1 MIDRTQAWAVLETA
15 DLLHSEAVI
24 AQAIDRVAREVVE
37 KLREAEPL
45 VLAVMGGG
53 VVFAGQLLPRLRFPL
68 EFDFIHVTRYRG
80 ATTGGNVHWPVAPHV
95 PLRGRTVLVVDD
107 ILDEGRT
114 LAAVRERFLADGV
127 HAFYSAVLCEK
138 TLPQEKPVR
147 ADFVGVTVPDRYVFG
162 CGMDVNGAWRNL
174 PGIYAVA
181 RQASA
186 VA

>member
-1 MIDRTQAWAVLETA
+1 MIDRTEAWNILEGSE
-15 DLLHSEAVI
+15 LLHSEAVI
-24 AQAIDRVAREVVE
+24 AQAVEQVAVAVTAL
-37 KLREAEPL
+37 LRDSEPL

-80 ATTGGNVHWPVAPHV
+80 GTTGGDVHWPVAPHV
-95 PLRGRTVLVVDD
+95 PLKDRTVLVVDD

-114 LAAVRERFLADGV
+114 LAAVRDRFLGEGV
-127 HAFYSAVLCEK
+127 RAFHSAVLCEK
-138 TLPQEKPVR
+138 VLPQDKPIR

-174 PGIYAVA
+174 PGIHAVCRRPVPA
-181 RQASA
+181 R
-186 VA
+186 

>member
-1 MIDRTQAWAVLETA
+1 MIDRTEAWKILEGA
-15 DLLHSEAVI
+15 DLLHGEPEIAGAVE
-24 AQAIDRVAREVVE
+24 RVAGEVTA
-37 KLREAEPL
+37 KLHDTEPL

-80 ATTGGNVHWPVAPHV
+80 GTTGGSVQWPVAPHV
-95 PLRGRTVLVVDD
+95 PLQDRTVLVVDD

-114 LAAVRERFLADGV
+114 LAAVRDRFISEGV
-127 HAFYSAVLCEK
+127 RAFYSAVLCEK
-138 TLPQEKPVR
+138 ALAQAKPVR

-174 PGIYAVA
+174 PGIYAVG
-181 RQASA
+181 RQP
-186 VA
+186 

>member
-1 MIDRTQAWAVLETA
+1 MIDRTEAWNVLEA
-15 DLLHSEAVI
+15 SDLIHSEHAI
-24 AQAIDRVAREVVE
+24 AQAVERVAVEVAAQ
-37 KLREAEPL
+37 LRETEPL

-80 ATTGGNVHWPVAPHV
+80 GTTGGDVHWPVAPHV
-95 PLRGRTVLVVDD
+95 PLQGRTVLVVDD

-114 LAAVRERFLADGV
+114 LAAVRDRFLGEGAR
-127 HAFYSAVLCEK
+127 AFHSAVLCEK
-138 TLPQEKPVR
+138 ILPQEKPIR

-174 PGIYAVA
+174 PGIHAVGLQPA
-181 RQASA
+181 PAP
-186 VA
+186 

>member
-1 MIDRTQAWAVLETA
+1 MIDRTEAWKILETS
-15 DLLHSEAVI
+15 DVLHSEAAI
-24 AQAIDRVAREVVE
+24 AQAIDRVAAEIIE
-37 KLREAEPL
+37 QLRDTEPL

-80 ATTGGNVHWPVAPHV
+80 TTTGGEVGWPVAPHV
-95 PLRGRTVLVVDD
+95 PLQGRTVLVVDD

-114 LAAVRERFLADGV
+114 MAAVRTRFLSEGV
-127 HAFYSAVLCEK
+127 RAFYSAVLCEK
-138 TLPQEKPVR
+138 TLPREKPVR

-174 PGIYAVA
+174 PGIHAVA
-181 RQASA
+181 MQPASTS
-186 VA
+186 